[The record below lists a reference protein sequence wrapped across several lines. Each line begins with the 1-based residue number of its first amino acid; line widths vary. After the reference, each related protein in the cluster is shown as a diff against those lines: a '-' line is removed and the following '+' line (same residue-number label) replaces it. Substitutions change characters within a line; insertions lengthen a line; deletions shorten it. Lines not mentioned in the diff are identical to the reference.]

1 MWVFAEHVMVYH
13 THGFAMQIIMEY
25 ELSQL
30 SKFLQDLDQNL
41 ITCFDG
47 SNIFSLKLG
56 KCATFHIGVAYIVEQ
71 LRSVQSNGS

>member
-13 THGFAMQIIMEY
+13 THGLTVQIIMEY

-30 SKFLQDLDQNL
+30 SKFLKDLDQNL

-47 SNIFSLKLG
+47 SNTFSLKLG
-56 KCATFHIGVAYIVEQ
+56 KCATFHIGVT
-71 LRSVQSNGS
+71 